1 MTTTLT
7 RSYDRYADAKTVVN
21 DLKAAGFTDSDISIV
36 ANRESDSVMDGVATG
51 AGVGAAAG
59 GTVGLLTGLGLMAIP
74 GVGPVVAAGWLAAT
88 AAGAA
93 AGAAAGGAAGGI
105 IDAMVDSGVPKDQAH
120 VYAES
125 VRRGGT
131 LVSVRTT
138 DANRAT
144 ATAILDR
151 HRPLDIASRRAAYE
165 AEGWKTFDPAATPYD
180 RADVDRERARY
191 L

>member
-1 MTTTLT
+1 MSTTLT
-7 RSYDRYADAKTVVN
+7 RSYDRYADAKTVVS
-21 DLKAAGFTDSDISIV
+21 DLKGAGFTDDDISLV

-51 AGVGAAAG
+51 AGLGAAAG

-88 AAGAA
+88 AAGAV
-93 AGAAAGGAAGGI
+93 AGAAAGGATGGI
-105 IDAMVDSGVPKDQAH
+105 IDALVDNGVPKDQAH
-120 VYAES
+120 VYAEN

-131 LVSVRTT
+131 LVSVRTS

-151 HRPLDIASRRAAYE
+151 YRPIDVAARRTHYE
-165 AEGWKTFDPAATPYD
+165 GDGWKAFNPS
-180 RADVDRERARY
+180 ADAYTRDDMDRERSRY

>member
-1 MTTTLT
+1 MTSTLT
-7 RSYDRYADAKTVVN
+7 RSYDRYADAKTVVS
-21 DLKAAGFTDSDISIV
+21 DLKSAGFADSDISLV

-88 AAGAA
+88 AAGAV

-105 IDAMVDSGVPKDQAH
+105 IDAMVDSGLPKDQAH
-120 VYAES
+120 VYAET

-144 ATAILDR
+144 AIAILDG
-151 HRPLDIASRRAAYE
+151 HRPIDIAARRRDYE
-165 AEGWKTFDPAATPYD
+165 GAGWTAFDPRAEAYPRDALERD
-180 RADVDRERARY
+180 RSRY

>member
-1 MTTTLT
+1 MSTTLT
-7 RSYDRYADAKTVVN
+7 RSYDRYADAKTVVAE
-21 DLKAAGFTDSDISIV
+21 LKSAGFSDSDISLI
-36 ANRESDSVMDGVATG
+36 ANKESDSVMDGVATG

-88 AAGAA
+88 AVGAVAGAA
-93 AGAAAGGAAGGI
+93 TGGAAGGI
-105 IDAMVDSGVPKDQAH
+105 IDAMVDSGVSKDEAH
-120 VYAES
+120 VYAET

-138 DANRAT
+138 DDTRAK

-151 HRPLDIASRRAAYE
+151 YKPIDIAARRSMYE
-165 AEGWKTFDPAATPYD
+165 TEGWKSFDPKADPYG
-180 RADVDRERARY
+180 REAVERERARY

>member
-7 RSYDRYADAKTVVN
+7 RSYDRYADAKTVVS
-21 DLKAAGFTDSDISIV
+21 DLKSAGFTDSDISIV
-36 ANRESDSVMDGVATG
+36 ANKESDSVMDGVATG

-88 AAGAA
+88 AVGAA
-93 AGAAAGGAAGGI
+93 AGAAAGGATGGL
-105 IDAMVDSGVPKDQAH
+105 IDAMVDSGVPKDEAH
-120 VYAES
+120 VYAET

-151 HRPLDIASRRAAYE
+151 YRPVDLAARRTAYE
-165 AEGWKTFDPAATPYD
+165 TFGWTSFDPKAPPYPRD
-180 RADVDRERARY
+180 EMDRERARY

>member
-1 MTTTLT
+1 MSTTLT
-7 RSYDRYADAKTVVN
+7 RSYDNYSDAKTVVS
-21 DLKAAGFTDSDISIV
+21 DLKTAGFTDGDISIV
-36 ANRESDSVMDGVATG
+36 ANKESDSVMDGVATG

-74 GVGPVVAAGWLAAT
+74 GVGPVVAAGWRAAT
-88 AAGAA
+88 AVGAI

-105 IDAMVDSGVPKDQAH
+105 IDAMVDSGVSKEDAH
-120 VYAES
+120 VYAET

-138 DANRAT
+138 DDTRAK
-144 ATAILDR
+144 AAAILDR
-151 HRPLDIASRRAAYE
+151 YKPVDIAARRSMYE
-165 AEGWKTFDPAATPYD
+165 SEGWKSFDAKADGYD
-180 RADVDRERARY
+180 RASVERERARY

>member
-1 MTTTLT
+1 MITTLT
-7 RSYDRYADAKTVVN
+7 RSYDSYADAKTVVS
-21 DLKAAGFTDSDISIV
+21 DLKAAGFTDSDISLV
-36 ANRESDSVMDGVATG
+36 YKNESDSVMDGVATG

-88 AAGAA
+88 AAGAV

-105 IDAMVDSGVPKDQAH
+105 VDAMVDSGVPKNDAH
-120 VYAES
+120 LYAET
-125 VRRGGT
+125 VRRGGA

-138 DANRAT
+138 EANRVT

-151 HRPLDIASRRAAYE
+151 HRPVNIVARRAAYE
-165 AEGWKTFDPAATPYD
+165 GEGWKTFDPSAPDYVPPE
-180 RADVDRERARY
+180 RSRERARM
-191 L
+191 